1 MSRTT
6 VDFQLSLQSEPV
18 SSAYPDEPLA
28 TTPDATVGDV
38 MQLLRAQR
46 TGAVLLCEGE
56 KLVGVFT
63 ERDALREMASGG
75 DLKRPVSEVMAKEVM
90 SVQGSTSVGE
100 TIKLMAQGGYRHAP
114 IVDDNGKPLGVV
126 ATAGIVHYLVDHFPE
141 TIYNLPP
148 RPTRT
153 QADREGA

>member
-1 MSRTT
+1 M
-6 VDFQLSLQSEPV
+6 DFQLSLQSEPV

-28 TTPDATVGDV
+28 TTSASTVGEV

-46 TGAVLLCEGE
+46 TGAVLICESNDGEPE
-56 KLVGVFT
+56 KLVGIFT
-63 ERDALREMASGG
+63 ERDALRAMADGS
-75 DLKRPVSEVMAKEVM
+75 DLKRPVSEVMATEVM
-90 SVQGSTSVGE
+90 SVERTTSVGE
-100 TIKLMAQGGYRHAP
+100 TIKRMADGGYRHAP
-114 IVDDNGKPLGVV
+114 VLDTDGRPVGVV

-148 RPTRT
+148 KPTRT